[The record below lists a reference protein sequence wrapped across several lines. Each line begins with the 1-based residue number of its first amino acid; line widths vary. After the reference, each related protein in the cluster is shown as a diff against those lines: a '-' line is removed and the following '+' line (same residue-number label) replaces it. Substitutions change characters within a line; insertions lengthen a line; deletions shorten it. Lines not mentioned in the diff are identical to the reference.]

1 MLKETYNIKKLVIPT
16 CQHLLLE
23 EIQAEKKTVTVKA
36 YLENLIGNVSREK
49 L

>member
-23 EIQAEKKTVTVKA
+23 EIQGEKKRD
-36 YLENLIGNVSREK
+36 S
-49 L
+49 

>member
-23 EIQAEKKTVTVKA
+23 EIQGEKNVTVKA
-36 YLENLIGNVSREK
+36 YLEDLVGNVSRET